1 MKRKKVIIAILLI
14 AVFTVGWYGIKEY
27 NRKPKDLADEK
38 ADLTV
43 TPTELFKG
51 FSSNETE
58 ANKKYID
65 KIISVK
71 GIIKSI
77 EKNEQGFITLIL
89 SEGNSMSSVRCSLD
103 VNHLPDV
110 TMLKENSTANVKGV
124 CIGYNAN
131 ELLGSDVLLNRCV
144 IN

>member
-1 MKRKKVIIAILLI
+1 MLLI
-14 AVFTVGWYGIKEY
+14 AVFTGGWYGIKEY
-27 NRKPKDLADEK
+27 NRKPKDLAHEK
-38 ADLTV
+38 ADLIV
-43 TPTELFKG
+43 TPSELFNN
-51 FSSNETE
+51 FAFNETE
-58 ANKKYID
+58 ANKKFID
-65 KIISVK
+65 KILSVQ

-89 SEGNSMSSVRCSLD
+89 SEGESMSSVRCSMD
-103 VNHLPDV
+103 VDHQPDV
-110 TMLKENSTANVKGV
+110 SILKENSPVNVKGL